1 MVLYFPYKCLL
12 CYKKI
17 FAQIQ
22 FYLQAYA
29 QNSFQ
34 VLNLPVKEKRKQKK
48 KVISR
53 FILVFP
59 QHDKQILNK
68 LSIT

>member
-34 VLNLPVKEKRKQKK
+34 VLNLPVKEKRKQRKK
-48 KVISR
+48 LLADL
-53 FILVFP
+53 F
-59 QHDKQILNK
+59 
-68 LSIT
+68 

>member
-1 MVLYFPYKCLL
+1 MVLYITYKSLL

-17 FAQIQ
+17 FTQIQ

-34 VLNLPVKEKRKQKK
+34 VLNLPIKEKRKQKK
-48 KVISR
+48 SY
-53 FILVFP
+53 
-59 QHDKQILNK
+59 
-68 LSIT
+68 